1 MAVMERDTVLLIA
14 AALLLVAVACFLY
27 AWYAMHREESR
38 GHSYEPLR
46 PKEDDED

>member
-38 GHSYEPLR
+38 GQSYEPLR